1 MCLPGVFLASRGAVS
16 QALYSRLSP
25 QHAFDNTQART
36 IDAYL
41 NWSNSF
47 DCRLVTE
54 KLAKHSIREDRRL
67 LVLCSMG
74 VLGRAETYWYPDSS
88 KGFAY
93 FQVSNWQKVCLG
105 ICFKTFA
112 YVFSVI
118 LKISQIYVSRL
129 YEVSHRLQCIHTSA
143 ELGRHIK
150 KHACI
155 GSHAKQVA
163 NPSLAYLNLFLFDN
177 LALLLKHLFR
187 FTAVTVRRASHGKM
201 QLACARFN
209 MGGSIVVFVSFWSF
223 VFVFGFLVLLF
234 FFVFCFFD
242 CFGFSLCYFCLFFLF
257 CMANL
262 ATEWDKERKFL
273 FSHPRGSGKTTT
285 MTIASFVL
293 MRFFLFFLCFVLFTN
308 IFFLFFLF
316 VLICFL
322 FFVIYFYV
330 FNIFIS

>member
-163 NPSLAYLNLFLFDN
+163 NPSLAYLNLFCLRTWHCYLSISLDSQ
-177 LALLLKHLFR
+177 LSQCAEHHMGKCSLLVLDSTWAEVLSCLYR
-187 FTAVTVRRASHGKM
+187 FG
-201 QLACARFN
+201 LLCL
-209 MGGSIVVFVSFWSF
+209 
-223 VFVFGFLVLLF
+223 FLVF
-234 FFVFCFFD
+234 
-242 CFGFSLCYFCLFFLF
+242 
-257 CMANL
+257 
-262 ATEWDKERKFL
+262 
-273 FSHPRGSGKTTT
+273 
-285 MTIASFVL
+285 
-293 MRFFLFFLCFVLFTN
+293 
-308 IFFLFFLF
+308 
-316 VLICFL
+316 
-322 FFVIYFYV
+322 
-330 FNIFIS
+330 